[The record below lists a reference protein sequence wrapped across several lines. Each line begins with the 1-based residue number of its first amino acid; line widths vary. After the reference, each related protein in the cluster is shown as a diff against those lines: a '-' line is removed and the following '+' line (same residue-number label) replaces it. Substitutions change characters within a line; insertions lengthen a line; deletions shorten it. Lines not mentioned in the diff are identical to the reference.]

1 MKLKKLSKP
10 EEIVRLTLEKWSN
23 KTGQEMKNVDNYI
36 LQVIGMNDFLYGD
49 YELVM
54 YKVLF
59 IINTIF
65 IEHHRR
71 KKFSSIESGHI
82 TLIHYTCAYRTA
94 SII

>member
-1 MKLKKLSKP
+1 LKLKKLSKP

-23 KTGQEMKNVDNYI
+23 KTGQKTKNVDDYI

-49 YELVM
+49 YELIM
-54 YKVLF
+54 FKVLF

-65 IEHHRR
+65 IEDHGR

-82 TLIHYTCAYRTA
+82 KLMHYTCTY
-94 SII
+94 

>member
-1 MKLKKLSKP
+1 LKLKKLSKP

-23 KTGQEMKNVDNYI
+23 KTGQKTKNVNDYI

-54 YKVLF
+54 FKVLF

-65 IEHHRR
+65 IEDHGR

-82 TLIHYTCAYRTA
+82 KLMHYTCTY
-94 SII
+94 